1 MIKAMTVDEIR
12 KFVKV
17 RPFRMFEIHI
27 DNGEKFLITHPEN
40 IFVTNTI
47 IVTVDDNGDSIF
59 ITPESVST
67 IRQIAEQPTQT

>member
-1 MIKAMTVDEIR
+1 MKSANLLRHVHLEYL
-12 KFVKV
+12 KFMLIMVK
-17 RPFRMFEIHI
+17 
-27 DNGEKFLITHPEN
+27 KYLITHPEN

-59 ITPESVST
+59 ITPESINT